1 MWPCVRRWKPHQRVA
16 ETLTSK
22 WLHRG
27 TFVAAGA
34 DNTLERE
41 EAVAEIRIEEKKR
54 GAPWM
59 LILLLLI
66 VAAII
71 GWWLWSNRASGTDT
85 TGTPSG
91 VVADSTATKT
101 P

>member
-1 MWPCVRRWKPHQRVA
+1 M
-16 ETLTSK
+16 
-22 WLHRG
+22 
-27 TFVAAGA
+27 
-34 DNTLERE
+34 
-41 EAVAEIRIEEKKR
+41 AEIRIEEKKR

-71 GWWLWSNRASGTDT
+71 GWWLWSNRTSGSDT

-91 VVADSTATKT
+91 AVADSIADSSATRT